1 MSTVVELQLINAT
14 NASLLERVDE
24 DVFDN
29 PVSPELVG
37 AFVANPS
44 NVLVAALEAG
54 IVIGMASGIAYV
66 HPDKP
71 PQLFV
76 NEVAV
81 AARCQGRGIGK
92 LLVTSPLRRGREL
105 GCTEAWVATEEGNS
119 RARALYTSAQGKE
132 DPERAVVYTFSLLQP
147 PSVASARG

>member
-1 MSTVVELQLINAT
+1 MV
-14 NASLLERVDE
+14 
-24 DVFDN
+24 
-29 PVSPELVG
+29 
-37 AFVANPS
+37 
-44 NVLVAALEAG
+44 ALEAG

-92 LLVTSPLRRGREL
+92 LLLTSLLRRGREL